1 MKKSILAL
9 LLGSVLMGS
18 ACAETILV
26 GTDAGLAPFEYKDE
40 KTNEIVG
47 FDIDLIKAVIK
58 ANGDEPKIQNMQFAG
73 IIPAIQTNMVDV
85 AACAMTITP
94 ARQKQVN
101 FSDPYYDVGL
111 AMVIKSKDKNKYKT
125 IKDLEG
131 KRVCAQIGSTG
142 SIFAKEIKG
151 VKVIDFD
158 QVIEA
163 FMDLKYD
170 GCQAA
175 IVGKTVI
182 DHYLARHNDKEIM
195 TTPELYNP
203 KQVGFAVAKSNKKM
217 LNKLNKGL
225 KTIKANGEYDKIYQ
239 KWFGTKH

>member
-18 ACAETILV
+18 ACAKTILV

-125 IKDLEG
+125 LKDLEG

-151 VKVIDFD
+151 AKVVDFD
-158 QVIEA
+158 Q
-163 FMDLKYD
+163 
-170 GCQAA
+170 
-175 IVGKTVI
+175 VGKTVI